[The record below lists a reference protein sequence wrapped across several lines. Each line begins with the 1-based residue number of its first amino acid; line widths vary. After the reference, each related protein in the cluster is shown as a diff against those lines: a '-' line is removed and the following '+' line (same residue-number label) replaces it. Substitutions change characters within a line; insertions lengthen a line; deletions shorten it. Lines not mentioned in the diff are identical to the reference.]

1 VSLTEAF
8 DLGER
13 RQHQLVRVL
22 QVGLAGTVAYGLF
35 RVELGLVINAGIPL
49 AITFLP
55 AALAR
60 DTHVSM
66 DAGLALWITLAVF
79 VHSVGSLGVYQWFP
93 WYDQFAH
100 ALSSSVVAGVGYAAI
115 TAFDRHSEAVEF
127 PREFVFVFLFVFVM
141 AFGVFWEI
149 LEFATGLVS
158 GAFGGEAVLAQ
169 YGMSDIIYDLVFNQ
183 LGAVVIAAWGHSRL
197 SGVSRDLS
205 REFDE

>member
-13 RQHQLVRVL
+13 RQQQLVHVL
-22 QVGLAGTVAYGLF
+22 QVGLAGIVAYGLF
-35 RVELGLVINAGIPL
+35 RVELGLVINAAIPL

-55 AALAR
+55 ALLAR

-79 VHSVGSLGVYQWFP
+79 VHAVGSLGVYQWFS

-115 TAFDRHSEAVEF
+115 TAVDRHSEAVEF
-127 PREFVFVFLFVFVM
+127 PSKFVAVFLFVFVM
-141 AFGVFWEI
+141 AFGVLWEI
-149 LEFATGLVS
+149 LEFGTGLVS
-158 GAFGGEAVLAQ
+158 GVLGGEAVLAQ

-183 LGAVVIAAWGHSRL
+183 LGAVIIAAWGHSRL

-205 REFDE
+205 REFEE